1 MPQTEVSIL
10 DQVEEYASLFF
21 TVDEIAL
28 LIDRD
33 PVDLRREIRHGKSE
47 LARRYQKG
55 KLGTMLEMRRVM
67 VQFAKKGSPQ
77 AEMILKEFFQKM
89 EGSE

>member
-1 MPQTEVSIL
+1 MPQTEISLL

-21 TVDEIAL
+21 TVDEIAV

-47 LARRYQKG
+47 LAKRYHKG
-55 KLGTMLEMRRVM
+55 KLSTMLEMRRIM

-77 AEMILKEFFQKM
+77 AELILKEYYRKM

>member
-1 MPQTEVSIL
+1 MSQTEVSIL

-21 TVDEIAL
+21 TIDEIAL

-33 PVDLRREIRHGKSE
+33 PVDLRREIRYGKSE

-55 KLGTMLEMRRVM
+55 KLSTMLEMRRVM

-77 AEMILKEFFQKM
+77 AEMILKEYHQKM

>member
-1 MPQTEVSIL
+1 MSQTEVSLL

-55 KLGTMLEMRRVM
+55 KLSTLLEMRRIM

-77 AEMILKEFFQKM
+77 AEIILKEYHQKM